1 MFYYSRT
8 TFLSQGAKMR
18 REDEAE
24 EAEEEVIL
32 EPKDK
37 LEEQGEGSDTS
48 SVSDILVLYLK

>member
-1 MFYYSRT
+1 
-8 TFLSQGAKMR
+8 MR

>member
-1 MFYYSRT
+1 
-8 TFLSQGAKMR
+8 MR

-48 SVSDILVLYLK
+48 SISDIFSIIFKVDIEIEALLEL